1 MGHQTTFHAPHGGA
15 DFLGWRKRA
24 GETEI
29 VYDDG
34 VTRRMVFRVASSDT
48 SEARISEALRV
59 AVGARRIIPT
69 LYDELKNARSPS
81 RRLPVNHA
89 LRQGFPCLK
98 GSPAAA
104 LFSVELTS
112 ENGDLK

>member
-1 MGHQTTFHAPHGGA
+1 MGHQTTFHAPNGGA

-34 VTRRMVFRVASSDT
+34 VTRRMVFRVSTSDT

-69 LYDELKNARSPS
+69 LYDELKKRAI
-81 RRLPVNHA
+81 A
-89 LRQGFPCLK
+89 IEKIAG
-98 GSPAAA
+98 
-104 LFSVELTS
+104 
-112 ENGDLK
+112 